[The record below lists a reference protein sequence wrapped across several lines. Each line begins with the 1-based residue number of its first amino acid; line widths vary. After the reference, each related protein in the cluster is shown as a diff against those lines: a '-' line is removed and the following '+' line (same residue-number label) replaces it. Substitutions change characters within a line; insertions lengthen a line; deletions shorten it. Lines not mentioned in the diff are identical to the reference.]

1 MAEWTQADQER
12 ADLIADI
19 ACEISEDEDVVAMAI
34 DAYDARGGTWPE
46 WATKLLKVL
55 EDFGNEYDAD
65 DEINLPDELAEWLH
79 HYASDIKQTAERRR
93 SATEDADR

>member
-34 DAYDARGGTWPE
+34 DAYDARGGTAASRP
-46 WATKLLKVL
+46 
-55 EDFGNEYDAD
+55 
-65 DEINLPDELAEWLH
+65 LAAL
-79 HYASDIKQTAERRR
+79 S
-93 SATEDADR
+93 